1 MFVELVGL
9 RGGKVSRTVA
19 LSVAGDCRFPVVS
32 DTYLTLVFTETP
44 TDPAPRS
51 TPVFIY

>member
-1 MFVELVGL
+1 MFVGL

-32 DTYLTLVFTETP
+32 DTYLTLVFTDPPP
-44 TDPAPRS
+44 TLIPPPPRS